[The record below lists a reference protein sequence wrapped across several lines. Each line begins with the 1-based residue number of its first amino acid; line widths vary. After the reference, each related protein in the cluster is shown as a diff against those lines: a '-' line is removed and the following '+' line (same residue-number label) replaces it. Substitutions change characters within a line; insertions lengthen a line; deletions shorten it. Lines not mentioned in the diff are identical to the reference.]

1 MKGDRRGTL
10 LRSPLSMI
18 LNPQVSIVM
27 AKLREILHHIE
38 EYIIGVGLLVML
50 IIVFFN
56 ALSRY
61 IVHLEFAFTMEIVTS
76 LFPWLTFFG
85 AAVAVK
91 RKGHLGFSLLTDLFP
106 QKWKILADIFA
117 LFLMTLLFAI
127 ILYFGTEMVLFERET
142 HQVTPALSIPSWIVE
157 LSIPLGSLS
166 IMVRTAQLAY
176 IEFLRKE

>member
-1 MKGDRRGTL
+1 
-10 LRSPLSMI
+10 
-18 LNPQVSIVM
+18 M
-27 AKLREILHHIE
+27 AKLRDILNHIE
-38 EYIIGVGLLVML
+38 EYIIGIGLLVML

-106 QKWKILADIFA
+106 QKWKVLADIFA

-127 ILYFGTEMVLFERET
+127 ILYFGTEMVMFERET

-157 LSIPLGSLS
+157 LSIPLGSLA
-166 IMVRTAQLAY
+166 IIIRTAQLAY